1 MNNKTGMIFNEEEM
15 IKLCQELGIDVV
27 KSETGKPQL
36 NEKDLE
42 IEDIIQIIDTR
53 RRHDNSRT

>member
-1 MNNKTGMIFNEEEM
+1 M

-42 IEDIIQIIDTR
+42 IEDIIRIIETR
-53 RRHDNSRT
+53 RKHDNSRT